1 MNALVLY
8 HDLKARGVIL
18 EADGES
24 LKVDAP
30 AGELTDE
37 DRAALVEFKP
47 PLLRFLSRRIEEEP
61 KGEPIRR
68 SRARWAGPG
77 LIRILDPFTGEWHE
91 WPSSKCLPGV
101 LAEADKYRKRGASA

>member
-1 MNALVLY
+1 VNTLALY

-37 DRAALVEFKP
+37 DRAALIEFKP
-47 PLLRFLSRRIEEEP
+47 ILLKFLSWRIEEEP
-61 KGEPIRR
+61 VRR
-68 SRARWAGPG
+68 TQARWVGPG

-91 WPSSKCLPGV
+91 WPSSKCLYGV
-101 LAEADKYRKRGASA
+101 VAEADRRRKGGAG